1 MNRASI
7 IIADSGETSRK
18 IVSDLISKRGY
29 KIYQASDN
37 AGVLRMARSL
47 HPDLVL
53 MDVNL
58 WGANAYETAR
68 IIEEDRLST
77 VVFMTPKLDNE
88 FMERLK
94 TMKIFAYIMKPVNPA
109 QLTQMVEFA
118 IANSTRIRSLEERVE
133 KLESSLAA
141 RKKIER
147 AKGILMEKLR
157 LSEQQAYEYM
167 RRKSMDKGIS
177 MESLA
182 DTIVNGNR
190 V

>member
-18 IVSDLISKRGY
+18 MVSDLISKRGY
-29 KIYQASDN
+29 KIYQVSDN
-37 AGVLRMARSL
+37 AGALRMARSL

-58 WGANAYETAR
+58 WGANAYETAS
-68 IIEEDRLST
+68 IIEEDKLST
-77 VVFMTPKLDNE
+77 VIFMTTKLDNE

-94 TMKIFAYIMKPVNPA
+94 RMKVFAYITKPVNPA
-109 QLTQMVEFA
+109 QLIQMVEFT
-118 IANSTRIRSLEERVE
+118 IINSTRIRSLEERVK
-133 KLESSLAA
+133 KLEGSLAA

-147 AKGILMEKLR
+147 AKGILMEKLGF
-157 LSEQQAYEYM
+157 SEQQAYEYM
-167 RRKSMDKGIS
+167 RKKSMDKGIS

-182 DTIVNGNR
+182 DTIADDNR